1 MNFTSLIAYQ
11 DGLVAK
17 GLPGM
22 DIAIHYKGQ
31 EVFRYQ
37 AGLADLRRGV
47 PITGNTIYGM
57 YSMTKI
63 VTCTAMMQLYEKN
76 LWQLDDPVSH
86 FLPEWAHMHVRDRDA
101 ETPVTLKHLFT
112 MTAGLNYDHGTPQM
126 KQMERENPNYS
137 TRDFAATLGS
147 QPLDFEPGTHWQYS
161 MCHEVL
167 AAIIEVLS
175 GERVGD
181 HMRHHIF
188 EPLGMTDSSFTVPE
202 EKLPRV
208 ALYYKTNKETGV
220 LEEQRAVPVYS
231 PFFQR
236 GGGGLYSTV
245 NDYAIFA
252 QALCHGG
259 MGPNGHR
266 ILKPETVAL
275 ISSNFLTPEQLTDF
289 QKPGREG
296 YGYGLGVR
304 VLMDDSQGGVKGEF
318 GWSGAAGTHVIIDP
332 ATDLTVTLGTQ
343 CPDWC
348 AGGSPKTALR
358 DLIYE
363 CMKR

>member
-1 MNFTSLIAYQ
+1 M
-11 DGLVAK
+11 
-17 GLPGM
+17 
-22 DIAIHYKGQ
+22 
-31 EVFRYQ
+31 
-37 AGLADLRRGV
+37 
-47 PITGNTIYGM
+47 
-57 YSMTKI
+57 
-63 VTCTAMMQLYEKN
+63 
-76 LWQLDDPVSH
+76 
-86 FLPEWAHMHVRDRDA
+86 
-101 ETPVTLKHLFT
+101 
-112 MTAGLNYDHGTPQM
+112 
-126 KQMERENPNYS
+126 
-137 TRDFAATLGS
+137 
-147 QPLDFEPGTHWQYS
+147 
-161 MCHEVL
+161 
-167 AAIIEVLS
+167 
-175 GERVGD
+175 
-181 HMRHHIF
+181 
-188 EPLGMTDSSFTVPE
+188 
-202 EKLPRV
+202 
-208 ALYYKTNKETGV
+208 
-220 LEEQRAVPVYS
+220 
-231 PFFQR
+231 
-236 GGGGLYSTV
+236 

-275 ISSNFLTPEQLTDF
+275 MSSNFLTPEQLTDF